1 MGLMNPA
8 TFIAVHSYF
17 STRRGQA
24 VGLAMAG
31 TGIGQMAM
39 PHVVRMILEN
49 YGFRGS
55 ILIMGGL
62 ALNGCAGALLF
73 QPVEWHM
80 PKRTQPVHLES
91 VMVQDMN
98 TNAVTTGSTRDGSM
112 FGKLC
117 KSMDLALFK
126 DPVFVSITIGLA
138 LVYTASIN
146 FSMIFPYFLQVRLN
160 HFFLTKT
167 IFLSS
172 VYL

>member
-39 PHVVRMILEN
+39 PHVVRWMLEM

-55 ILIMGGL
+55 IMIMGGL

-80 PKRTQPVHLES
+80 PRQTKRTHLEN
-91 VMVQDMN
+91 VVVQDMSSN
-98 TNAVTTGSTRDGSM
+98 VVTTSARRREESM
-112 FGKLC
+112 FGRLC

-126 DPVFVSITIGLA
+126 DPVFVSLTVGLA

-146 FSMIFPYFLQVRLN
+146 FSMIFPYFLQVSDAIN
-160 HFFLTKT
+160 V
-167 IFLSS
+167 I
-172 VYL
+172 V

>member
-39 PHVVRMILEN
+39 PHVVRLILEQ

-80 PKRTQPVHLES
+80 AKQKNPVHLEN
-91 VMVQDMN
+91 VVVQDMSSN
-98 TNAVTTGSTRDGSM
+98 VVTTGTSTGESM
-112 FGKLC
+112 FGRLC
-117 KSMDLALFK
+117 KSIDLGMFK
-126 DPVFVSITIGLA
+126 DPVFVSITVGLA

-146 FSMIFPYFLQVRLN
+146 FSMIFPYFLQV
-160 HFFLTKT
+160 
-167 IFLSS
+167 S
-172 VYL
+172 YLYM